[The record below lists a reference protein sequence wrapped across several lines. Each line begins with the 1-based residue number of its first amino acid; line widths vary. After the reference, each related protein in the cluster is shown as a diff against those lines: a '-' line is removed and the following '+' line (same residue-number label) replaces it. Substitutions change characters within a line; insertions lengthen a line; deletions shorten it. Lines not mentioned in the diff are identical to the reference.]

1 MRYYDKEEEEEEEE
15 EEEKKKK
22 QKRKEHKYEKGKKKN
37 NNNMKEKKTGKI
49 KSNKGE
55 REVMELGDF
64 AIKVNSVEGHIGQC
78 LLSNRPSE
86 HDDASSHGTMM
97 FYKLPFTLFQPY
109 FSRSPKH
116 LNVCNNFCS

>member
-1 MRYYDKEEEEEEEE
+1 MRCCDKEEGEEEEENRKSKKEKSTNK
-15 EEEKKKK
+15 EKKN
-22 QKRKEHKYEKGKKKN
+22 N

-78 LLSNRPSE
+78 LLSNHPSK
-86 HDDASSHGTMM
+86 HDDASSHGTTM
-97 FYKLPFTLFQPY
+97 FYSEGCPMHCFTNTNCL
-109 FSRSPKH
+109 
-116 LNVCNNFCS
+116 

>member
-1 MRYYDKEEEEEEEE
+1 MRYYDKEEEGEEEEE

-22 QKRKEHKYEKGKKKN
+22 QKRKEHKYEKGKKKKN

-78 LLSNRPSE
+78 LLSNHPSK
-86 HDDASSHGTMM
+86 HDDASSHGTTM
-97 FYKLPFTLFQPY
+97 FY
-109 FSRSPKH
+109 SEGCPKH
-116 LNVCNNFCS
+116 FFQHTNCL

>member
-1 MRYYDKEEEEEEEE
+1 MIKKK
-15 EEEKKKK
+15 EKKKK
-22 QKRKEHKYEKGKKKN
+22 RKDKAKKERAEIRKTRNN
-37 NNNMKEKKTGKI
+37 NNNMKEKKTGNI

-55 REVMELGDF
+55 REVVELRDF

>member
-1 MRYYDKEEEEEEEE
+1 MIKKK
-15 EEEKKKK
+15 EKKKK
-22 QKRKEHKYEKGKKKN
+22 KRRKNKKEKSTHKKQNN

-86 HDDASSHGTMM
+86 HDDASSHGTTM
-97 FYKLPFTLFQPY
+97 FYSEGCPMHFFTNTNCL
-109 FSRSPKH
+109 
-116 LNVCNNFCS
+116 